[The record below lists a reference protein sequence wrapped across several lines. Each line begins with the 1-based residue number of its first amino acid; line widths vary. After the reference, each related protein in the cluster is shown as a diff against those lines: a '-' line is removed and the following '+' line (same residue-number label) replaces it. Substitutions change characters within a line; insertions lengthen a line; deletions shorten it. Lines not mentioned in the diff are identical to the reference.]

1 MDVDA
6 LLNRPV
12 APEISEAVWAAAD
25 AQKERRL
32 REMPMELRGEFR
44 WSIVAGFQWFPESS
58 EEGDRLVE
66 RLKGLPWEAGVKVR
80 VTL

>member
-1 MDVDA
+1 MDVNE

-12 APEISEAVWAAAD
+12 APEISEAVWAAAE

-32 REMPMELRGEFR
+32 REMPMELRGR
-44 WSIVAGFQWFPESS
+44 LSWSIAAGFQWFPESS

-66 RLKGLPWEAGVKVR
+66 RMMGKPWEAGVKVR

>member
-1 MDVDA
+1 MNVDE
-6 LLNRPV
+6 LLNQPV
-12 APEISEAVWAAAD
+12 SREISEAVWAAAT

-44 WSIVAGFQWFPESS
+44 WSIAAGFQWFPESP
-58 EEGDRLVE
+58 EDGDKLVE
-66 RLKGLPWEAGVKVR
+66 RMMGKPWEVGLKAT

>member
-1 MDVDA
+1 MDVDE
-6 LLNRPV
+6 LLNQPV
-12 APEISEAVWAAAD
+12 SREISEAVLAAAD
-25 AQKERRL
+25 AQRERRL

-44 WSIVAGFQWFPESS
+44 WSIAAGFQWFPESS

>member
-1 MDVDA
+1 MDVDE

-44 WSIVAGFQWFPESS
+44 WSIAAGFQWFPESS
-58 EEGDRLVE
+58 EEGDKLVE
-66 RLKGLPWEAGVKVR
+66 RMMGNPWEVGLKAT

>member
-1 MDVDA
+1 MDVDE
-6 LLNRPV
+6 LLNKPV
-12 APEISEAVWAAAD
+12 SREISEAVWAAAD

-32 REMPMELRGEFR
+32 REMPMELRGR
-44 WSIVAGFQWFPESS
+44 LSWSIAAGFQWFPESS

-66 RLKGLPWEAGVKVR
+66 RLNGVPWEAGVEVR